1 MKKFLY
7 CILVLTVVMFAIP
20 AFAAAEE
27 ENNHLIDIEFQER
40 LDSDPST
47 AGMIE
52 ASEWAE
58 KEWDNLLNANY
69 RELMKYLSKE
79 EQTKLKASQHK
90 WLEYRDLEFAFSA
103 EFWSNFDGTMYRAFA
118 PGDRMEFVKARALKL
133 GEYLANREE

>member
-58 KEWDNLLNANY
+58 NEWDNLLNANY
-69 RELMKYLSKE
+69 RELMKYLRKE
-79 EQTKLKASQHK
+79 EQAKLKASQRK
-90 WLEYRDLEFAFSA
+90 WLEYRDLEFAFGA
-103 EFWSNFDGTMYRAFA
+103 EFWSNFDGTMYRVFA